1 MVFQGIATKAT
12 AVTPNDSTLI
22 GQTIGLFVGGAG
34 NLNVTMADG
43 TDCVFT
49 GVVAGSV
56 LPLSVKRVK
65 STSTTATNI
74 VALYYL

>member
-12 AVTPNDSTLI
+12 AVTPHDDTLL

-34 NLNVTMADG
+34 NLTVTMADG
-43 TDCVFT
+43 NDCVLT

-56 LPLSVKRVK
+56 LPLSVKKVK
-65 STSTTATNI
+65 AATTATNI